1 MYSAGRG
8 KQGDG
13 VVKRSLPD
21 RVSNAAEVFDVVH
34 ARILRFFPDLVRQL
48 GGNPKRL
55 MQQIGIHGAKKPFDG
70 RSRTTYRQ
78 LLHLIELAAAELRC
92 PDFGMRLA
100 TLQSGSGMFGPLG
113 LVMKN
118 SRTFGDALDYVS
130 KHTYA
135 HSLAARIWLK
145 RLPATKS
152 VFVGHDILLDR
163 MPNKS
168 QAMEQIMLLGHLAAV
183 EITGGQARVRRV
195 HFRHQP
201 VASLSIYRRYFGCA
215 VRFDQREDG
224 VIFSE
229 RDLACPIIHPDSQRY
244 QAATSFIDAK
254 FTRYRPPLHAQA
266 RGMIMQLLGTDHC
279 TNEQVAAALNLHP
292 RTLHRR
298 LRSEGTSFQQVKDEV
313 RRDAILYYLQQTN
326 LDFAAISER
335 VGFAEQSVMTQ
346 TCNRWFSASPTKLR
360 AGGRRAAPTG

>member
-1 MYSAGRG
+1 VG
-8 KQGDG
+8 KT
-13 VVKRSLPD
+13 SLPD
-21 RVSNAAEVFDVVH
+21 RVSIADEVFDVVH
-34 ARILRFFPDLVRQL
+34 ARILRFFPDLVQQL
-48 GGNPKRL
+48 GGNAKRL
-55 MQQIGIHGAKKPFDG
+55 LRQIGIHSPKKLAHGKSGA
-70 RSRTTYRQ
+70 TYRQ
-78 LLHLIELAAAELRC
+78 LVHLIELAAAELRC

-100 TLQSGSGMFGPLG
+100 TLQNGSGMFGPLG

-118 SRTFGDALDYVS
+118 SGTFGDALEYVS

-145 RLPATKS
+145 RLPSRKI
-152 VFVGHDILLDR
+152 VFVGHDILVGR

-168 QAMEQIMLLGHLAAV
+168 QAMEQIMLLGHLAAM
-183 EITGGQARVRRV
+183 EITGRQARVRRV

-201 VASLSIYRRYFGCA
+201 VSSLAIYRRYFGCA
-215 VRFDQREDG
+215 VRFGQREDG

-229 RDLACPIIHPDSQRY
+229 RDLACPIIHPDAQRY
-244 QAATSFIDAK
+244 QAATSFINAR
-254 FTRYRPPLHAQA
+254 FTRCRPPLHAQA

-279 TNEQVAAALNLHP
+279 TNERVAAALNLHP

-335 VGFAEQSVMTQ
+335 VGFAEQSVLTRI
-346 TCNRWFSASPTKLR
+346 CHRWFSASPTELR
-360 AGGRRAAPTG
+360 SRWRRVAATG